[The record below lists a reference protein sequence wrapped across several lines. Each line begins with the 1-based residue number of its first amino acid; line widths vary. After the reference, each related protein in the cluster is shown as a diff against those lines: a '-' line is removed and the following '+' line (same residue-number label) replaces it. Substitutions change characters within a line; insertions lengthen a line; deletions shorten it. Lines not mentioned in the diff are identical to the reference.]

1 MELSSVM
8 AAVGLAQNFSALKA
22 LVTEGIQ
29 KGHMTLHARSV
40 VKAAGTPTKLFD
52 QVLEQLLING
62 EIKVWKAREILED
75 LQRQT
80 SKNQQIRL
88 PIKILPLN
96 RLRELDL
103 AKL

>member
-1 MELSSVM
+1 MELAGVM

-52 QVLEQLLING
+52 QVLEQLLISG
-62 EIKVWKAREILED
+62 EIMVWKAREILRF
-75 LQRQT
+75 LT
-80 SKNQQIRL
+80 PSI
-88 PIKILPLN
+88 PLK
-96 RLRELDL
+96 RT
-103 AKL
+103 